1 MMIGAQ
7 IFLTAALMCSLSEL
21 SSHWVNVASPAGGR
35 VGVAVLIVETGDYG
49 RMNDDEHFPMQ
60 SVYKVPIVMTVLKRI
75 DEGKLRL
82 DQKVTVNAHELP
94 PEKVHSPIRDKN
106 PRGVTLPLRE
116 LLRAAIVESD
126 GAASDALMA
135 LVPPKDVNEFL
146 WHLGIQ
152 DMVVLNTEKELASD
166 WQVQYRNWST
176 PAAAVKL
183 LSAIQQGKA
192 LSARSNKLLLS
203 WMITTQTGARRIR
216 ALLPKGTVVADKT
229 GTSGTEGGVN
239 AATNDIGL
247 VTLPNGKHLA
257 IAVFVSDSKADQSVR
272 EGVIAKIASSAWS
285 CWTGN
290 RATVARRFTP

>member
-21 SSHWVNVASPAGGR
+21 PSHWTRVASPAGGR
-35 VGVAVLIVETGDYG
+35 VGVAVMIVETGDYA
-49 RMNDDEHFPMQ
+49 RMNDNEHFPMQ
-60 SVYKVPIVMTVLKRI
+60 SVYKVPIVMTVLKRV

-82 DQKVTVNAHELP
+82 DQKVTIKADELP

-106 PRGVTLPLRE
+106 PRGITLLLRE
-116 LLRAAIVESD
+116 LLRASIVESD
-126 GAASDALMA
+126 GGASDALLA

-146 WHLGIQ
+146 RHLGIQ

-166 WQVQYRNWST
+166 WQVQYRNWTT

-192 LSARSNKLLLS
+192 LSARNNNLLLS
-203 WMITTQTGARRIR
+203 WMRTTQTGARRIR
-216 ALLPKGTVVADKT
+216 AMLPKGTVVADKT

-247 VTLPNGKHLA
+247 VTLPNGNHMA

-272 EGVIAKIASSAWS
+272 ESVIAKIAGSAWS
-285 CWTGN
+285 CWTGK
-290 RATVARRFTP
+290 